1 MNIFIEGVANFIRWE
16 GMLEKKEDIE
26 AELKAAKPGVKSGG
40 APAAATDYPPAG
52 LSANVKTL
60 PEWI

>member
-1 MNIFIEGVANFIRWE
+1 
-16 GMLEKKEDIE
+16 MLEKKEDIE
-26 AELKAAKPGVKSGG
+26 PEIAAAKPGVACTG
-40 APAAATDYPPAG
+40 AAAAADYPPAG